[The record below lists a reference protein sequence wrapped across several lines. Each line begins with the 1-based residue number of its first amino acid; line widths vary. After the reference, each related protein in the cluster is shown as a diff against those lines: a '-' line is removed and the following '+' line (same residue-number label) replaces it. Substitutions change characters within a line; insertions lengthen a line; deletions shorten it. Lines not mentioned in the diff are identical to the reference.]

1 MKIYLLYR
9 VVRMIGITK
18 DLVNAFESE
27 SEANKAKDELSK
39 EYRPG
44 SDATF
49 IVEPIIV
56 KTKEI

>member
-1 MKIYLLYR
+1 
-9 VVRMIGITK
+9 MIGITK